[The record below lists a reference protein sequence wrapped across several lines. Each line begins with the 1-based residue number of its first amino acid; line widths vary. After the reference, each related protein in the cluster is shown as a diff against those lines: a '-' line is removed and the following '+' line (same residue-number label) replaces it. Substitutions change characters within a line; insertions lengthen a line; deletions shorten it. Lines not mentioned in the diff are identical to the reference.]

1 MYIDETPREQM
12 NLFEET
18 LDDIISEDN
27 YVRFIDAYVN
37 KLDLKKLGFRNS
49 VLYEGKGR
57 PAYKPSSLLN
67 IYIYGYLNRIRSSR
81 KLEAECGRNVELMW
95 LTGRLSPDFKTIAD
109 FRKDNRDG
117 IKKIFKEFL
126 KLCHKLE
133 LLSLRCVAIDGTK
146 ERAQNSLD
154 NIYKREEIEKIEKRV
169 QEKIEKYLEE
179 LESNDKTEEADYE
192 FLSKD
197 LPAKLAQLKKSQDK
211 ITLIK
216 HIFEGNPEL
225 EIYFANDTDS
235 RYQKDN
241 NRINA
246 GYNCQSAVDEKNK
259 LIIANDVTNESNDL
273 HQLNNMVNTIAELKV
288 DLGIEEKTIA
298 MADAGYFDEKEI
310 VEADKKD
317 NFEVYVFHPR
327 DSKNQKT
334 KLTEK
339 ENKIPSKGY
348 EKDDFKYDKEND
360 TFECPEGRILKR
372 DGKGYREKGNGVR
385 KYRYICRSCD
395 GCPKRKL
402 CTHNKKGRVVK
413 TTEFLKEI
421 DEFREKCNSDLGKR
435 ILAKRK
441 EIIEHPFGTIKR
453 NWGYRYFMQIGKEK
467 VSAEFSFITFI
478 YNLRRVFT
486 LVDFD
491 TLMASIEAV

>member
-1 MYIDETPREQM
+1 MFINETPREQL
-12 NLFEET
+12 NLFAEK
-18 LDDIISEDN
+18 LDDLISADN
-27 YVRFIDAYVN
+27 TVRFIDAYIN
-37 KLDLKKLGFRNS
+37 KLDLRKLGFKNPGS
-49 VLYEGKGR
+49 NEGKGR
-57 PAYKPSSLLN
+57 PAYKASSLLK

-81 KLEAECGRNVELMW
+81 KLEAECRRNVELIW

-109 FRKDNRDG
+109 FRKDNRKG

-133 LLSLRCVAIDGTK
+133 LLSVRCTAIDGTK
-146 ERAQNSLD
+146 VRAQNSLD
-154 NIYKREEIEKIEKRV
+154 NIYKREEIEKIERRI
-169 QEKIEKYLEE
+169 QEKINQYLEE

-197 LPAKLAQLKKSQDK
+197 LPAKLAQLKKNQDK

-298 MADAGYFDEKEI
+298 
-310 VEADKKD
+310 
-317 NFEVYVFHPR
+317 NL
-327 DSKNQKT
+327 S
-334 KLTEK
+334 
-339 ENKIPSKGY
+339 S
-348 EKDDFKYDKEND
+348 
-360 TFECPEGRILKR
+360 
-372 DGKGYREKGNGVR
+372 
-385 KYRYICRSCD
+385 
-395 GCPKRKL
+395 
-402 CTHNKKGRVVK
+402 
-413 TTEFLKEI
+413 
-421 DEFREKCNSDLGKR
+421 
-435 ILAKRK
+435 AK
-441 EIIEHPFGTIKR
+441 
-453 NWGYRYFMQIGKEK
+453 
-467 VSAEFSFITFI
+467 
-478 YNLRRVFT
+478 VFT
-486 LVDFD
+486 ILFSWSKS
-491 TLMASIEAV
+491 LLSF